1 MAIAWTVY
9 TCWKK
14 KRIAAGPQAHG
25 VSKSI
30 TNRREDVLYV
40 DVDKTVTPAACGRQ
54 EEAIV

>member
-25 VSKSI
+25 VSKDIISCEETSVMFI
-30 TNRREDVLYV
+30 SSSNIGRGRD
-40 DVDKTVTPAACGRQ
+40 AA
-54 EEAIV
+54 V